1 MKNYEGNRV
10 CKPDKSKDQCND
22 HKEGWTKKP
31 KNRENWKKITEK
43 TKPWKKKQN
52 RILKKPISSVKI
64 LLTWNQKNWTETGK
78 KPSQTEKNRAKQVF
92 VLK

>member
-1 MKNYEGNRV
+1 MIIKRGER
-10 CKPDKSKDQCND
+10 
-22 HKEGWTKKP
+22 
-31 KNRENWKKITEK
+31 KNRKIEKTEKNNWKNQTV
-43 TKPWKKKQN
+43 KKKQN

-78 KPSQTEKNRAKQVF
+78 KPSQTEKNRAKPVF